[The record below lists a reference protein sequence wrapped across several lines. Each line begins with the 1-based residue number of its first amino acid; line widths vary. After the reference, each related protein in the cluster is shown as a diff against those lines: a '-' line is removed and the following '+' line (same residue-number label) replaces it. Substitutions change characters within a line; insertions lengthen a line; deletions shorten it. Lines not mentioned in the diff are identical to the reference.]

1 MLILVSGVRAG
12 AGFARLGLLLTPLC
26 AQYLIHES
34 LPLALSVYATLCL
47 ACVVCLR
54 LLPIETCGRQ
64 MPTDMAELV
73 RSLSST
79 SGGGFATDRRAHCF
93 WRRLRWTAAV
103 DGFDL
108 MATKTAHAPEV
119 GGNGR
124 AAILSG
130 P

>member
-1 MLILVSGVRAG
+1 MGAG

-34 LPLALSVYATLCL
+34 LPLALSVYATFCL
-47 ACVVCLR
+47 VCLVCLR

-79 SGGGFATDRRAHCF
+79 SGGGFSTDSRAHYF
-93 WRRLRWTAAV
+93 WRRLRWSAAV
-103 DGFDL
+103 DGFDV
-108 MATKTAHAPEV
+108 MATSAPNSANNAES
-119 GGNGR
+119 GG